1 MRNIREII
9 YSAVSVTTLLCTAVL
24 FMLKLTGEITALWQ
38 VFIPTFVALG
48 VVAITELAILGKKV
62 IKLIVCKYK
71 RK

>member
-1 MRNIREII
+1 MRDII